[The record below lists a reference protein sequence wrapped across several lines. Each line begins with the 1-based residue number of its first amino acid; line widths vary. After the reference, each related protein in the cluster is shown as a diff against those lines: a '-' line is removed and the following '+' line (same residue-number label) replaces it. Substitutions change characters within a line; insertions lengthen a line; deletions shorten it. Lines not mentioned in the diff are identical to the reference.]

1 MGQIIQSVKVVSP
14 SAKSDGQGVAA
25 LDSSTLVKTIYQC
38 ACYRTFYGGSGRGG
52 YASPDWM
59 FSGTANPV

>member
-1 MGQIIQSVKVVSP
+1 MNIP
-14 SAKSDGQGVAA
+14 
-25 LDSSTLVKTIYQC
+25 LVRLFSYQC
-38 ACYRTFYGGSGRGG
+38 ACYRSFYGGSDRGG

>member
-1 MGQIIQSVKVVSP
+1 MSQIIQSVKVALP

-38 ACYRTFYGGSGRGG
+38 ACYRTFYGGSGRG
-52 YASPDWM
+52 D
-59 FSGTANPV
+59 